1 MLRRL
6 FTGLASLVYPAT
18 CLACKSPLDSSA
30 KNDIICTTCL
40 GKIKKNT
47 PPFCHSCGRQLE
59 KKSLAKNICRGCLKK
74 TLHFD
79 RAFSP
84 CVYEGVTK
92 DLIHKFKYR
101 NKERLGQP
109 LSKIMI
115 EFIHQ
120 YRLPVEFVDC
130 IIPVPLSAARL
141 REREFNQSEIL
152 ARNIASAFKKPLVTD
167 CLKRHRHTK
176 KQADLEINERLQNV
190 SGSFSVTDTHMITN
204 KNILLIDDVLTT
216 GATSS
221 EAANTL
227 KKSGAQVVFVLTVA
241 N

>member
-1 MLRRL
+1 MFRRL
-6 FTGLASLVYPAT
+6 FTGLLNLIFPAT
-18 CLACKSPLDSSA
+18 CTSCRSPLDASDN
-30 KNDIICTTCL
+30 KTVICAGCL
-40 GKIKKNT
+40 EKIKKNT
-47 PPFCHSCGRQLE
+47 PPFCLSCGRQLE
-59 KKSLAKNICRGCLKK
+59 KSSLAKTVCRSCIKK

-101 NKERLGQP
+101 NKEYLGEP

-115 EFIHQ
+115 EFIHH
-120 YRLPVEFVDC
+120 YRLPLEFVDC
-130 IIPVPLSAARL
+130 IIPVPLSSARL

-152 ARNIASAFKKPLVTD
+152 ASHIAGAFNKPLITN
-167 CLKRHRHTK
+167 CLRRHRHTK
-176 KQADLEINERLQNV
+176 RQTEIKTENRAANV
-190 SGSFSVTDTHMITN
+190 TGSFSVTEAPAITN
-204 KNILLIDDVLTT
+204 KTILLIDDVLTT

-221 EAANTL
+221 EAAHAL
-227 KKSGAQVVFVLTVA
+227 KEAGARIVFVLTVA